1 MRFIVVLISACALS
15 ACGLATGV
23 RGWYVASFA
32 LFFVLFYA
40 LLSSLSGLLG
50 LSVSVKRGKRRAA
63 RGEGSSLTVR
73 VIQKSPFP
81 LGEARLFIKSGDF
94 EGEREISFCPTPF
107 ASREI
112 AYPLANAHRG
122 VYTTGVVRLAVRDVF
137 GLVRFT
143 KRVGGNTY
151 TSEILPRV
159 TEHAPMALSA
169 YALSG
174 ASSNIATDD
183 ASSPAGVR
191 EWKEGDPLKRIHWK
205 LSVRERELYVREF
218 EESAKPDALII
229 PDVRYFGG
237 FGARRRDI
245 EDEVCEQALANVIAC
260 EEAGFDSRLLLFGER
275 PVEAAAGG
283 AGGIEN
289 IREILMRAEFT
300 GAADYSEALAS
311 AMGRL
316 LRTGACVIITPEIS
330 GRIVEL
336 AAGIAR
342 MNVAT
347 RVVCVTKAQTAQAL
361 DMLKRLNASGVE
373 VC

>member
-1 MRFIVVLISACALS
+1 MRFTVVLISACALL

-23 RGWYVASFA
+23 RGWYIASIA
-32 LFFVLFYA
+32 LFIALFYA
-40 LLSSLSGLLG
+40 LLSALCGLLG
-50 LSVSVKRGKRRAA
+50 LSVNVKRGKRRTA
-63 RGEGSSLTVR
+63 RGEGTPLTVR

-81 LGEARLFIKSGDF
+81 LGEARLFIRSGDF
-94 EGEREISFCPTPF
+94 EGEKEISFCPSPF

-112 AYPLANAHRG
+112 AYPLTNAHRG
-122 VYTTGVVRLAVRDVF
+122 VYVTGVSRLAVRDVF
-137 GLVRFT
+137 GLVSFSRRISGGVYT
-143 KRVGGNTY
+143 VEIMPRLTEYAPMTPGAYGSYGASGNT
-151 TSEILPRV
+151 
-159 TEHAPMALSA
+159 
-169 YALSG
+169 
-174 ASSNIATDD
+174 ATDD

-205 LSVRERELYVREF
+205 LSARNMEVYVREF

-229 PDVRYFGG
+229 PDMSWFGS
-237 FGARRRDI
+237 FGARRRDV
-245 EDEVCEQALANVIAC
+245 EDEVCEEALANVMAC
-260 EEAGFDSRLLLFGER
+260 RDAGFEARLLLFGEE
-275 PVEAAAGG
+275 PLEAAAGG
-283 AGGIEN
+283 AGGVEN
-289 IREILMRAEFT
+289 IREILMRAEFAAGVDYA
-300 GAADYSEALAS
+300 GALTS

-330 GRIVEL
+330 GRIMEL

-342 MNVAT
+342 MNVMT